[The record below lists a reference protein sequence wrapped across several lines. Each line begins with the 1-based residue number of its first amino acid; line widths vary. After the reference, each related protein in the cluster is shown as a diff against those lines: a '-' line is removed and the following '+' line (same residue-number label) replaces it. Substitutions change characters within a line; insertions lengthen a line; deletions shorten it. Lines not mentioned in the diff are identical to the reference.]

1 MSSEIKRSLEHYI
14 TKGENLLEELKL
26 AKLQQKNVQANLGR
40 NILAEGVRYFTA
52 DIFESAGVG
61 RTAKK
66 LTKAYLEQQ
75 KKAQQALI
83 NRNYNIHFDSWMGN
97 IKEFLS
103 TISFWKTNLKE
114 KNSQQLINRFDK
126 VQEYVRPETKISRSI
141 RTLRGISNKPLIYNK
156 EIVKRSKKVEAKQI
170 LLPPGSPYTGFRKIE
185 DLLKKTTGHIKII
198 DPYVNEET
206 LDILLSVPKNL
217 PLFLLTTFTGGENK
231 ERRFVKLC
239 KKFKAER
246 SRFEIRKTD
255 PKHIHDR
262 FILTKGK
269 GWSIGTSLNSIGN
282 KMSIITELLKNP
294 RKEAEDIF
302 EDLWTNS
309 QKLI

>member
-156 EIVKRSKKVEAKQI
+156 EM
-170 LLPPGSPYTGFRKIE
+170 
-185 DLLKKTTGHIKII
+185 TTGHIKII